1 MAEQSTQESQKAVKE
16 HDPIKK
22 LIDQGKEA
30 GFLTYEEINRRLPE
44 GAIGGEELDE
54 LFGTLE
60 EMGIEV
66 VDREEDLLRPTEKA
80 AEEEVPLPDLGV
92 ETTNSIRMYLTEMGK
107 VPLLTREQ
115 ELTLTRNIKENEK
128 TLKLIVLENPIT
140 LRELRNWESL
150 LAQQEMTPKELMPRG
165 RKTNQELA
173 RMRQKMKNVV
183 KFIITAEER
192 MSRAEERLQ
201 KKTISPHV
209 RASLQDKVQKER
221 TQIIG
226 KIIGLNLNL
235 EKIKRLTNKIKSI
248 ALKLREAEAEIARYE
263 RRFRMSYAELKQLY
277 NQEKAGKITSAAFKK
292 ATGYAPTAL
301 ESTMVNLEN
310 VALRL
315 DRMGETLP
323 LPKESLFRIYDQIRQ
338 LEETILVDKLKLIR
352 ANLRLVVSIAKK
364 HLNSSLELADLIQ
377 EGGLGL
383 IKAVEK
389 FEWRRGF
396 KFSTYAT
403 WWIRQSINRAI
414 ADQARTIRIPVHMK
428 EIISKLTKVARKFR
442 QELGRDPTLEE
453 YSKALRLSIDKVR
466 GILRIMQDPVSL
478 STPVG
483 EDEDSF
489 LEDFIEDE
497 AGSEPSEGAQ
507 DFLRHREVERAL
519 STLSEREAQ
528 IIRLRFGIGTGYP
541 RTLEELGRIFNVTRE
556 RVRQIEAKAI
566 RKLRHPSRSRVLKE
580 YLDN

>member
-1 MAEQSTQESQKAVKE
+1 MENLQNVESRRVRILQVLPVTR
-16 HDPIKK
+16 DS
-22 LIDQGKEA
+22 LLDLDGK
-30 GFLTYEEINRRLPE
+30 IR
-44 GAIGGEELDE
+44 D
-54 LFGTLE
+54 LE
-60 EMGIEV
+60 EAI
-66 VDREEDLLRPTEKA
+66 
-80 AEEEVPLPDLGV
+80 
-92 ETTNSIRMYLTEMGK
+92 
-107 VPLLTREQ
+107 
-115 ELTLTRNIKENEK
+115 
-128 TLKLIVLENPIT
+128 LK
-140 LRELRNWESL
+140 
-150 LAQQEMTPKELMPRG
+150 
-165 RKTNQELA
+165 
-173 RMRQKMKNVV
+173 
-183 KFIITAEER
+183 
-192 MSRAEERLQ
+192 
-201 KKTISPHV
+201 
-209 RASLQDKVQKER
+209 
-221 TQIIG
+221 
-226 KIIGLNLNL
+226 
-235 EKIKRLTNKIKSI
+235 
-248 ALKLREAEAEIARYE
+248 
-263 RRFRMSYAELKQLY
+263 
-277 NQEKAGKITSAAFKK
+277 
-292 ATGYAPTAL
+292 
-301 ESTMVNLEN
+301 
-310 VALRL
+310 
-315 DRMGETLP
+315 
-323 LPKESLFRIYDQIRQ
+323 
-338 LEETILVDKLKLIR
+338 DKLKLIR

-364 HLNSSLELADLIQ
+364 HVGASNLELPDLIQ

-442 QELGRDPTLEE
+442 QENGRDPTLEE

-489 LEDFIEDE
+489 LEDFIEDG
-497 AGSEPSEGAQ
+497 ATSEPSEGAQ